1 VWEASDH
8 EAGKIPE
15 NSPKKPKAQ
24 RHKPKHS
31 PVEVVLVLFIA
42 RGVVKLS
49 AKSLLFLLKVTLP
62 VGPLVVVLP
71 DSTVHPVLHNGCL
84 LQPS

>member
-1 VWEASDH
+1 MRLVVALLNLRLAEV
-8 EAGKIPE
+8 I
-15 NSPKKPKAQ
+15 
-24 RHKPKHS
+24 
-31 PVEVVLVLFIA
+31 EVVLVLFIVL
-42 RGVVKLS
+42 GVVKLS
-49 AKSLLFLLKVTLP
+49 AKSLLVLLKVTLP